1 MKPRLLYGS
10 VVHARHATAS
20 NAFSYAMFTLWLP
33 LSQLTEAGSA
43 VLGVEKLRLF
53 SFFNR
58 DHGARDGSPLL
69 PWIRA
74 ILQRHGLNE
83 VCDGEIVLQTM
94 PRLFGFVFNPV
105 SFWYC
110 HDQAGG
116 LRAVLAEVNNTF
128 GERHNYLVVHADQR
142 VIAADDVLVAQKV
155 FHVSP
160 FFPVR
165 GEYHFS
171 FARRGERLTVGIDL
185 FDDDHKQ
192 LTTRLIGSE
201 QALSPGNLLRAW
213 LRCPLLTLGVVY
225 RINWQALRLLAKR
238 VQFFSKPLPPQEET
252 T

>member
-10 VVHARHATAS
+10 VVHARHAIAS

-33 LSQLTEAGSA
+33 LSKLAGAGSA
-43 VLGVEKLRLF
+43 VLGIEKLRLF

-69 PWIRA
+69 PWIHD
-74 ILQRHGLNE
+74 ILQRHGLSAICN
-83 VCDGEIVLQTM
+83 GEIVLQTM

-128 GERHNYLVVHADQR
+128 GEHHNYLVAHADQH
-142 VIAADDVLVAQKV
+142 VIGAEDVLVAQKV

-165 GEYHFS
+165 GEYRFS
-171 FARRGERLTVGIDL
+171 FARRDERLTVGIDL
-185 FDDDHKQ
+185 FDDGHKQ
-192 LTTRLIGSE
+192 LTTRLTGEE
-201 QALSPGNLLRAW
+201 QPLTAANLLCTW

-225 RINWQALRLLAKR
+225 RINWQALRLVAKR
-238 VQFFSKPLPPQEET
+238 VQFYSKPQAPREET